1 MEISNHYRCTIVSG
15 KIKEF
20 ELEYAKNGYKVSLVS
35 HYINKAISF
44 KLKLEKDGKN
54 LIDKTYKNMEDAKNY
69 FFDYKNNIEND
80 TILIKDNTKIA
91 KLNKGNKS

>member
-1 MEISNHYRCTIVSG
+1 MEISNQYYCTIVNG

-20 ELEYAKNGYKVSLVS
+20 KLEYSQNGYKVSLVS

-54 LIDKTYKNMEDAKNY
+54 LVDKTYKDMEDAKNY
-69 FFDYKNNIEND
+69 FFDYKNNIESD
-80 TILIKDNTKIA
+80 TVLIKDNTKIT
-91 KLNKGNKS
+91 KLIKGNK